1 MIGFTASRS
10 TWQADLWDAA
20 SHVSELPPAEM
31 AKRAVSDL
39 ADAEAILGMPVQT
52 AADLLDT
59 FADLYPGA
67 KKAISHARKKQKKFD
82 ATEYTTQAKQIFW
95 RIDYFDAEP
104 TVRSLREL
112 IKSAMAMLP
121 VSAANAL
128 SALTKIALEAEA
140 AQKKDRHAF
149 AVVMHYYPAADKQH
163 HNVGRELR
171 DAIRA
176 ACSKCDAQALA
187 DRLTTDMSSAIQDV
201 EDNFEGDDD
210 ELAANLDALVK
221 EQLTQDV
228 EHAFCSALVGD
239 WGCGSEDDEC
249 YGSTEDDEF

>member
-1 MIGFTASRS
+1 MTDKFD
-10 TWQADLWDAA
+10 TWQGTRLGIRPG
-20 SHVSELPPAEM
+20 STREM

-59 FADLYPGA
+59 LADLYPGA
-67 KKAISHARKKQKKFD
+67 RKAISHARKPKKQKNFD
-82 ATEYTTQAKQIFW
+82 ATEYATQAK
-95 RIDYFDAEP
+95 RILQRINYFDAEP
-104 TVRSLREL
+104 TVKSLREL

-121 VSAANAL
+121 LSAANAL
-128 SALTKIALEAEA
+128 SALTKIASEADT
-140 AQKKDRHAF
+140 AQEKDRHAF

-187 DRLTTDMSSAIQDV
+187 DRLATDISSAIQDV
-201 EDNFEGDDD
+201 ENNFEGDDD

-239 WGCGSEDDEC
+239 WGCGSEDDE
-249 YGSTEDDEF
+249 F